1 MNRNINYA
9 IILLFLLSCRTAPE
23 VRKVVPPSLMLENAG
38 SPFFYTGRAD
48 LKWVQ
53 YYPAKGF
60 ELQAQTPMGT
70 ETFCF
75 DSGKRRY
82 LFKFNLSGPYQFKI
96 RALTG
101 DGDVSDWSNEVNLKV
116 KPVLT
121 AVTAG
126 NGTKTLVLELHPDKK
141 DNIITS
147 VPGRQ
152 LADIGDGDGRFY
164 LLSSLVSE
172 NGYENQLLYTVIDS
186 DSGTILQKTLSWPF
200 GRSEK
205 PPESAGIC
213 RIDDETI
220 AFTARTE
227 YATGLFIIDTEGNLL
242 ARELLPDFLLGP
254 ETNYREGKT
263 ALEHT
268 QALTTEYQ
276 PVDKLLIIRG
286 KANRE
291 NETDKNWQVRFD
303 LETMTITES
312 TLTEEFPQ
320 NQPLYTGSLAG
331 RNIELRQNPGG
342 NLTISQENGDG
353 DIRNY
358 SIFRDRN
365 GFLFPVSFQTEKIL
379 RSDPK
384 TLYLSVNLSENG
396 KTRPLCIYIQPDE
409 NRKLTF
415 RKVSVPDRSA
425 GYSTVDLRLL
435 ESSPFPDEKA
445 FNLAIQGKWK
455 GIDDSGNPV
464 FFQTGKFGI
473 ARIDYSMPR
482 IGDGG
487 FTRWE
492 ILWKN
497 DGFSQIVLGGPGDGD
512 VEMKVYW
519 EIIGQANDEM
529 IIFDIL
535 NGKNIY
541 LYRVK

>member
-1 MNRNINYA
+1 MNRNIIYA
-9 IILLFLLSCRTAPE
+9 IMLLFPLSCRTAPE
-23 VRKVVPPSLMLENAG
+23 VRKVVPPSLKLENAG
-38 SPFFYTGRAD
+38 SPFFYNGRAD
-48 LKWVQ
+48 LKWIQ

-75 DSGKRRY
+75 DSGKRQY
-82 LFKFNLSGPYQFKI
+82 LFKFNLSGPYRFRL

-101 DGDVSDWSNEVNLKV
+101 DGGVSEWSNEVNLKV
-116 KPVLT
+116 TPVLT
-121 AVTAG
+121 AVTVE

-147 VPGRQ
+147 VPGKP
-152 LADIGDGDGRFY
+152 LADIRDGNGRFY
-164 LLSSLVSE
+164 LLSSYVSE
-172 NGYENQLLYTVIDS
+172 NGFDNRLLYCVIDPE
-186 DSGTILQKTLSWPF
+186 DGIIQEKILSWPF
-200 GRSEK
+200 GRSEN

-213 RIDDETI
+213 RIDDRTI

-227 YATGLFIIDTEGNLL
+227 YATGLFIIDSDGNLL

-268 QALTTEYQ
+268 QAFSTEYQ

-291 NETDKNWQVRFD
+291 NETDKNWQVSFD
-303 LETMTITES
+303 PETMTVTES

-342 NLTISQENGDG
+342 NLTISWENGDG
-353 DIRNY
+353 DIRY
-358 SIFRDRN
+358 YTIFHDSN
-365 GFLFPVSFQTEKIL
+365 GFLFPVGLQTEKIL
-379 RSDPK
+379 KADPK

-396 KTRPLCIYIQPDE
+396 RTRPLCIYIQPDE
-409 NRKLTF
+409 NRKPAL
-415 RKVSVPDRSA
+415 RRVSVPDRSG
-425 GYSTVDLRLL
+425 GYSPVDLRLL
-435 ESSPFPDEKA
+435 ESGPFPDEKA
-445 FNLAIQGKWK
+445 LIQVIQGKWK

-464 FFQTGKFGI
+464 FFQTGGYDI
-473 ARIDYSMPR
+473 GGTDYSVSA
-482 IGDGG
+482 IGDGDLA
-487 FTRWE
+487 RRE

-497 DGFSQIVLGGPGDGD
+497 DGFSQIFPGLPGDGD
-512 VEMKVYW
+512 AGITAVW
-519 EIIGQANDEM
+519 EIIGRSDNEM
-529 IIFDIL
+529 VIYDTV
-535 NGKNIY
+535 NSRNIY
-541 LYRVK
+541 LYRAK